1 MVREKVRIFQK
12 KSLIKIDEMIKIKID
27 GQKSDNI
34 LRWAYQDSER
44 NYRESRDSLDK

>member
-1 MVREKVRIFQK
+1 MVEERV
-12 KSLIKIDEMIKIKID
+12 
-27 GQKSDNI
+27 I